1 MRESTGKVES
11 AKEAS
16 VIAKLSLLDRYLPLW
31 IFLTMMVG
39 ILAGRFFPQLTQLIT
54 SMQVGT
60 VSIPI
65 ALGLLWMMY
74 PILTRVRYEDISKI
88 GKAWKVFAVSL
99 IPNWLVGLAV
109 MCALAWL
116 LLPDMPE
123 YRVGVIIVG
132 LARCIAMVLIWNY
145 LAGGDEEVCAIM
157 VALNAVFQVLFYAPM
172 AYFYVTLASAWIGGA
187 GAATVVQVSVME
199 VARTVFIFL
208 GIPLVLGVITRF
220 GLLRAKGREWFEER
234 LMPRMG
240 PTAMIGLLFTIV
252 VMFAQQGEKIIA
264 MPGDVLR
271 IALPLLAYFVLMWI
285 FGWLLGWAMRFRYPQ
300 TVTLAFTAGSND
312 FELAIAVA
320 VGVFGI
326 ASGQALATVVGPLIE
341 VPVLLALVYVALW
354 AKRFF
359 FNTDGTVKRALV
371 KAESEV

>member
-1 MRESTGKVES
+1 MTDIRAAEG
-11 AKEAS
+11 AS
-16 VIAKLSLLDRYLPLW
+16 VVGRLSLLDRFLPVW
-31 IFLTMMVG
+31 IFLTMAVG
-39 ILAGRFFPQLTQLIT
+39 VLAGRYIPQLVGVIT
-54 SMQVGT
+54 SLQVGT
-60 VSIPI
+60 VSVPI

-88 GKAWKVFAVSL
+88 GKAWKVFAVSI
-99 IPNWLVGLAV
+99 IPNWLVGPLV
-109 MCALAWL
+109 MWALAWL
-116 LLPDMPE
+116 LLPDLPE
-123 YRVGVIIVG
+123 YRIGLIIVG

-157 VALNAVFQVLFYAPM
+157 VALNAVFQVVFYAPM
-172 AYFYVTLASAWIGGA
+172 AYFYVTLASSWIA
-187 GAATVVQVSVME
+187 GSSAATVVQVSVAE
-199 VARTVFIFL
+199 VARTVLIFL
-208 GIPLVLGVITRF
+208 GIPLVLGIITRF
-220 GLLRAKGREWFEER
+220 SLLRAKGREWFEER

-271 IALPLLAYFVLMWI
+271 IAIPLLGYFVFMWI
-285 FGWLLGWAMRFRYPQ
+285 FGWLLGWALRFRYPQ
-300 TVTLAFTAGSND
+300 TVTLAFTGGSND

-341 VPVLLALVYVALW
+341 VPVLITLVYIALW
-354 AKRFF
+354 AKKFF
-359 FNTDGTVKRALV
+359 FNADGTVKRALAKP
-371 KAESEV
+371 KA